1 MSTTRHLVNRRRRL
15 DAVGGRPGGRPGPV
29 LEQEDRPARTPTGP
43 DREQAARERSVG
55 EQPAGEQPARARRR
69 GRPAAGPGEGTPPDA
84 GAAAVPSA
92 GPRHRRLLAP
102 VAFALLTV
110 LLGGFAAVAG
120 GAGADLRSAPG
131 VRNAALTDAARTN
144 EVKGAVS
151 QAVNALFSY
160 SWADPAKSEEA
171 AKRLLVGA
179 AVQQYAGMLA
189 EVRAQAPVQK
199 LVLTTTV
206 TGGGVEAIE
215 GDRARVL
222 IYADQRSTSTAD
234 AAKAGDSTYAAA
246 MFAVDAVRRG
256 GVWQIAG
263 IDTFAR

>member
-15 DAVGGRPGGRPGPV
+15 DAVGSRPGSRPGLVRELEDGPERTPDAPVRERPGRPRLRPR
-29 LEQEDRPARTPTGP
+29 DRPAVGTG
-43 DREQAARERSVG
+43 EAAPKE
-55 EQPAGEQPARARRR
+55 A
-69 GRPAAGPGEGTPPDA
+69 D
-84 GAAAVPSA
+84 AVPST
-92 GPRHRRLLAP
+92 GSRPRRLLAP
-102 VAFALLTV
+102 VALALLTV

-120 GAGADLRSAPG
+120 GAAADLRSGPG

-160 SWADPAKSEEA
+160 SYADPAKSDEA

-234 AAKAGDSTYAAA
+234 TATAGDSTYAAA

-263 IDTFAR
+263 IDTFNR

>member
-15 DAVGGRPGGRPGPV
+15 DAVGSRPGSRPGPV
-29 LEQEDRPARTPTGP
+29 RELEDGPERTPDAPVRERPSRPRLRPRDRPAVGTGEVAP
-43 DREQAARERSVG
+43 KEAD
-55 EQPAGEQPARARRR
+55 
-69 GRPAAGPGEGTPPDA
+69 
-84 GAAAVPSA
+84 AVPST
-92 GPRHRRLLAP
+92 GSRHRRLLAP
-102 VAFALLTV
+102 VALALLTV

-120 GAGADLRSAPG
+120 GAAADLRSGPG

-160 SWADPAKSEEA
+160 SYADPAKSDEA

-234 AAKAGDSTYAAA
+234 TATAGDSTYAAA

-263 IDTFAR
+263 IDTFNR

>member
-15 DAVGGRPGGRPGPV
+15 DAVGRSLGSRPGP
-29 LEQEDRPARTPTGP
+29 ARGEVNPP
-43 DREQAARERSVG
+43 DLAPITVPGRDQPVGLGARL
-55 EQPAGEQPARARRR
+55 R
-69 GRPAAGPGEGTPPDA
+69 GRTAAATREGTGEGTGEGTDA
-84 GAAAVPSA
+84 GAGAVPS
-92 GPRHRRLLAP
+92 GGYRHRRLLVP
-102 VAFALLTV
+102 VALALLTV
-110 LLGGFAAVAG
+110 LLGGFAAVAL
-120 GAGADLRSAPG
+120 GAAADLRSAPG
-131 VRNAALTDAARTN
+131 VRNAALADPARTN

-160 SWADPAKSEEA
+160 SYADPARSDEA

-189 EVRAQAPVQK
+189 EVRAQAPQQK

-206 TGGGVEAIE
+206 TGGGVETIE

-234 AAKAGDSTYAAA
+234 TAEAGDSTYAAA

-256 GVWQIAG
+256 EVWQIAG
-263 IDTFAR
+263 IDTFNR